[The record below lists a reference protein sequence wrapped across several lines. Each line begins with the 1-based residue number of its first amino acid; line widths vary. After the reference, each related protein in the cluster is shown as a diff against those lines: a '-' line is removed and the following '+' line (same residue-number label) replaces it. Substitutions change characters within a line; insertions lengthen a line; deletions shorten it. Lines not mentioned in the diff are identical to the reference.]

1 MSAAHAHGGGSDG
14 TYRIVLS
21 PTELIE
27 KLAAL
32 VPPRRLNLI
41 RYHAVLAPN
50 AAGRARIVP
59 GPKDEVTEHE
69 TGARPDAELT
79 PAQRRRRI
87 AWADLLRSVFRVAV
101 AECPACGGPMK
112 ILAAVTA
119 PRSIRR
125 YREGV
130 GLPSRAPPIAPA
142 RPDPQPELE
151 FAA

>member
-1 MSAAHAHGGGSDG
+1 MAFDLKSVWSDG

-59 GPKDEVTEHE
+59 GPKAEDCQAPPAAE
-69 TGARPDAELT
+69 TELT
-79 PAQRRRRI
+79 PN
-87 AWADLLRSVFRVAV
+87 
-101 AECPACGGPMK
+101 
-112 ILAAVTA
+112 
-119 PRSIRR
+119 
-125 YREGV
+125 
-130 GLPSRAPPIAPA
+130 RAPPSSTVDA
-142 RPDPQPELE
+142 RGRVLPPTHPRTASQCLKPHLT
-151 FAA
+151 AYR